1 MKLEELQKKF
11 YYVQVRNKY
20 EILKAHELLEKIDV
34 KVLENDEHKIKVMNL
49 DDSKYVKNTFDG
61 RFFIIKKGDGWN
73 IQSHFIATDNTIE
86 ELEEE
91 VYLYLRN
98 KDKKEMSESDREDC
112 NKKIT
117 DLNKE
122 LQSFLCYVYI
132 NYKDEED
139 IKKIKSEIN
148 YLSERV
154 SSRFGI
160 TYEKFKKKE
169 DFVSTLEAFIRENK
183 INQIFN

>member
-1 MKLEELQKKF
+1 
-11 YYVQVRNKY
+11 
-20 EILKAHELLEKIDV
+20 
-34 KVLENDEHKIKVMNL
+34 
-49 DDSKYVKNTFDG
+49 
-61 RFFIIKKGDGWN
+61 
-73 IQSHFIATDNTIE
+73 
-86 ELEEE
+86 
-91 VYLYLRN
+91 
-98 KDKKEMSESDREDC
+98 MSESDREDC

-160 TYEKFKKKE
+160 TYENFKKRE
-169 DFVSTLEAFIRENK
+169 DFESTFEAFIRENK
-183 INQIFN
+183 INQLLGGK